1 MKPEARDID
10 SHEENTEVVSA
21 GARSSSPEGSD
32 TSPAPHDIHPAAAI
46 FPMMIAEEHTE
57 LVASI
62 KEHKLQHPIV
72 TYEGLVLDGRNRLA
86 ACAEAGVIPV
96 FVDYPGDD
104 PEGYVLRA
112 NLHRRHLT
120 ISQRAIIAADM
131 ADMKSGSRTD
141 LGPGANLHEVSVG
154 EAAEKLNVSKRSVEA
169 AKAIKASGNT
179 ELINEVRSGD
189 TTLNAA
195 TQEISMKSGP
205 GKTEAQIDCDKIHKL
220 WDKTSSAGHDLFLEI
235 IDASYND

>member
-1 MKPEARDID
+1 
-10 SHEENTEVVSA
+10 
-21 GARSSSPEGSD
+21 
-32 TSPAPHDIHPAAAI
+32 
-46 FPMMIAEEHTE
+46 
-57 LVASI
+57 
-62 KEHKLQHPIV
+62 
-72 TYEGLVLDGRNRLA
+72 
-86 ACAEAGVIPV
+86 VIPV